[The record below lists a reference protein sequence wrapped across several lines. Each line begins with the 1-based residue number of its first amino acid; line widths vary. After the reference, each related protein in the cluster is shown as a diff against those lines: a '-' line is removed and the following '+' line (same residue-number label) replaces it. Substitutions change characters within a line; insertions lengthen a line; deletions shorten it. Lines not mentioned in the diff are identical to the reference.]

1 MEALCWL
8 APPSDVRSP
17 LVPAGGI
24 GSPAPRPARHAG
36 AVDHRTTEDLEA
48 ALDHIRAAPA
58 DMGRVDLVVRRP
70 AEGEREV
77 LVAGELDPNHG
88 LMGDNW
94 AQRGS
99 RRTDDGSAHPDMQ
112 LNVINARLATYVAV
126 DPERRALAG
135 DQLHLDLDL
144 SVANLPPGTQLALGT
159 AVIEVTEIPH
169 TGCAKF
175 VERFGRDAMRFVN
188 SPQGRELRLRGLN
201 AKVVVAGVVRPGDEV
216 RKVPARAAAHR

>member
-1 MEALCWL
+1 VE
-8 APPSDVRSP
+8 
-17 LVPAGGI
+17 
-24 GSPAPRPARHAG
+24 
-36 AVDHRTTEDLEA
+36 HRTTDDLET
-48 ALDHIRAAPA
+48 ALDHIRGAPP
-58 DMGRVDLVVRRP
+58 DVGRVDLVVRRP
-70 AEGEREV
+70 AEGQREV
-77 LVAGELDPNHG
+77 LAEGELDPGHG
-88 LMGDNW
+88 LVGDNW

-99 RRTDDGSAHPDMQ
+99 RHTDDGSADPDTQ

-175 VERFGRDAMRFVN
+175 VERFGKDAMRFVN
-188 SPQGRELRLRGLN
+188 SPQGRDLRLRGLN

-216 RKVPARAAAHR
+216 RKLPAASAAPTDDLTAGARSEGVEPQPS